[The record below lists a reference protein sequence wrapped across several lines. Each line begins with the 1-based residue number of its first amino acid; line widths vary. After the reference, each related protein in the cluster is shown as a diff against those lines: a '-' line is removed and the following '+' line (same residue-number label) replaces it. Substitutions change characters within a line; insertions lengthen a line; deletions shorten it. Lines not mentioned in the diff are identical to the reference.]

1 MIDLIIRM
9 QVKLKRNMD
18 MLVLLLRLMEI
29 EV

>member
-18 MLVLLLRLMEI
+18 MLVSLLRLMEI